1 MKLITSFL
9 AVTSYPDEVLIL
21 KEYLKIFQWL
31 GMLTHTCSPSY
42 SWDSD
47 QADGGS
53 KLAQVKSYINAPSQQ
68 KQVKHGGHR

>member
-9 AVTSYPDEVLIL
+9 AVTSYPDEVLI
-21 KEYLKIFQWL
+21 
-31 GMLTHTCSPSY
+31 LTHTCSPSY